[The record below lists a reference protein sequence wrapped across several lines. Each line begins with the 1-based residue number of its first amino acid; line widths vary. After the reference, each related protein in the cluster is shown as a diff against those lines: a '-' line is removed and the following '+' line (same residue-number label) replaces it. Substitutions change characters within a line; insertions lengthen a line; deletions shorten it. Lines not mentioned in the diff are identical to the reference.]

1 MKVKNL
7 DKGIYLLK
15 GLLLSYIVTC
25 ILILFFSVLLTYSN
39 MSEGKMPLLN
49 TITMLI
55 SITIGSIYTAG
66 KVKEKGW
73 ISGGLVGISYY
84 IILIALNMIFL
95 KPLVFDIFSASK
107 IILSSVMGV
116 IGGIIGINL
125 S

>member
-39 MSEGKMPLLN
+39 ISEGKMPLLN

>member
-1 MKVKNL
+1 MKVKNWN
-7 DKGIYLLK
+7 KGIYLLK
-15 GLLLSYIVTC
+15 GLVLSYIITC
-25 ILILFFSVLLTYSN
+25 ILILFSSVLLTYSSL
-39 MSEGKMPLLN
+39 SEMKMPLLN

-55 SITIGSIYTAG
+55 SITVGSIYTAA

-73 ISGGLVGISYY
+73 ISGGIVGIAYY

-95 KPLVFDIFSASK
+95 RPLVFDIFSASK
-107 IILSSVMGV
+107 IILSSVIGV